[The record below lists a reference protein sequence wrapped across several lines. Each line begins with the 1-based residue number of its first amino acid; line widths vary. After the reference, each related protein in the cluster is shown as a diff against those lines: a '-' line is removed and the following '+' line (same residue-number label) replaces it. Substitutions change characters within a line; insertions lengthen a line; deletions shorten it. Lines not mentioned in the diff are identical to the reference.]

1 MPYNHGGSCGG
12 AFLGEN
18 MKHLIWSSMIAVV
31 ALLPL
36 GAQAQQHTLDVVKK
50 RDKLLCGVNG
60 DAPGFSAQ
68 NAEKEWQ
75 GIDVDLCRAIAAAIL
90 GSASKVQFIP
100 TTAQDRFTRLIAGEF
115 DVLVRNSTINLE
127 RSVGTKVRFTSVNYY
142 DGQAFVVPKTLG
154 AMALGDLHDKI
165 ICVIKGTDHE
175 YNMGAYFK
183 ARRIEY
189 IARPFDK
196 PDDMYKAL
204 FEGRCQAA
212 TQDASALAAAI
223 VASGKAADYAM
234 LRDFITKEPLG
245 PYVREGDSGWLDVV
259 RWTQYAMLE
268 AEERGIGKANVDDAL
283 TSADFNVQRFLGVIS
298 GYGKILGLGEKWA
311 YNIVKQVGNY
321 GESFERNLG
330 QESPLKFG
338 RGINALWTNGGAMIS
353 PPMR

>member
-1 MPYNHGGSCGG
+1 
-12 AFLGEN
+12 
-18 MKHLIWSSMIAVV
+18 MKHLIRSVMIAVV

-36 GAQAQQHTLDVVKK
+36 GAPAQAVAQQHTLDVVKK

-60 DAPGFSAQ
+60 DAPGFSME
-68 NAEKEWQ
+68 NAAKEWS
-75 GIDVDLCRAIAAAIL
+75 GLDVDLCRAIAAATL

-100 TTAQDRFTRLIAGEF
+100 TTAQDRFGRLIAGEF

-127 RSVGTKVRFTSVNYY
+127 RTVGTKVRFTAVNYY
-142 DGQAFVVPKTLG
+142 DGQAFIVPKSLG
-154 AMALGDLHDKI
+154 AVALSDLRDKI
-165 ICVIKGTDHE
+165 ICVIKGTDHD

-183 ARRIEY
+183 ARNIQF
-189 IARPFDK
+189 ITRPVDK

-212 TQDASALAAAI
+212 TQDATALAAAI
-223 VASGKAADYAM
+223 VASGKAADYIM

-245 PYVREGDSGWLDVV
+245 PYVRDGDSGWLDVV

-298 GYGKILGLGEKWA
+298 GYGKILGLSEKWA

-330 QESPLKFG
+330 QESPLKFA
-338 RGINALWTNGGAMIS
+338 RGINALWTQGGAMIS
-353 PPMR
+353 LPMR